1 MRCIQ
6 RITKALQTEQAD
18 MVRAFDVLIE
28 MQKMFVRHPPEK
40 LREDLPC
47 LSDFDYVY
55 RAMKDV
61 SDKLIELQPD
71 KVESFLSYSSDQPQ
85 NAFIKYLNQMLGSV
99 DNRQ

>member
-1 MRCIQ
+1 
-6 RITKALQTEQAD
+6 

-28 MQKMFVRHPPEK
+28 MQKMFIRHPPEQ

-47 LSDFDYVY
+47 LSDFDYIY

-71 KVESFLSYSSDQPQ
+71 KVESFLILEGILESH
-85 NAFIKYLNQMLGSV
+85 NEGVIKLL
-99 DNRQ
+99 